1 MLHRCTKISTVMQHS
16 YLELASRLR
25 QAIEAG
31 RYPVGARM
39 PSVRH
44 TALAQGVSV
53 STVMRCYRHL
63 ETGGLVE
70 ARAKS
75 GMYVADWKAARPVR
89 MAALNAGAAPVE
101 YDKLASLHYRMNEL
115 YALTAQTLQ
124 LPLHLASATPA
135 WYPCEALATLG
146 QRVLRQNPALL
157 GGYPTGT
164 GLPALKDALVV
175 WLGQV
180 GVDLQPSELLITNGS
195 SEALSV
201 ALRAVARPGES
212 VIVESPVYFG
222 LLQMIEHLGIKA
234 IEVPCVPGEGMS
246 LGVWAAEVFEN
257 GTANFDLS
265 ERRWLHY
272 LDPGK
277 GTSTPRNVIIW
288 TCFLL
293 PPRLLEALEYAL
305 EHQTGV
311 RAVVA
316 MPSFQNPLGCAMPE
330 KNKRRLLRLAEQH
343 DLALIEDDVF
353 GDLSPAPERP
363 QPVKAWD
370 RQGRV
375 IYCGSCS
382 KSVAPGFRLG
392 WVAGGK
398 YHARIESLKLS
409 SSLVTPLW
417 EQSVLAAF
425 LQSGALP
432 GHLRKLRERLAVQV
446 PQAVQ
451 AVAQHFPAGTQVV
464 SSAGGWWLWL
474 ALSPSVDTLDLLRQS
489 VAQGLAFTPGTMF
502 TMGHKYRNCLRLNIA
517 RPWDEEMAQGL
528 ERLGTLARRMA

>member
-1 MLHRCTKISTVMQHS
+1 MLHRCTKSATVMQHS

-25 QAIEAG
+25 QTIETG

-63 ETGGLVE
+63 ETLGLVE

-89 MAALNAGAAPVE
+89 TVALNAGAAPVE

-115 YALTAQTLQ
+115 YALTAQPLQ
-124 LPLHLASATPA
+124 LPLQLASATPA

-157 GGYPTGT
+157 GSYPTGT
-164 GLPALKDALVV
+164 GLPALKGALVG

-180 GVDLQPSELLITNGS
+180 GVDLQPGELLITNGS

-201 ALRAVARPGES
+201 ALRAVARAGES

-246 LGVWAAEVFEN
+246 
-257 GTANFDLS
+257 
-265 ERRWLHY
+265 
-272 LDPGK
+272 
-277 GTSTPRNVIIW
+277 
-288 TCFLL
+288 
-293 PPRLLEALEYAL
+293 LEALEYAL

-353 GDLSPAPERP
+353 GDLSPAPDRP

-417 EQSVLAAF
+417 EQSVLAAY
-425 LQSGALP
+425 LQSGALS
-432 GHLRKLRERLAVQV
+432 GHLRKLRERLAAQV

-464 SSAGGWWLWL
+464 SSAGGWWLWV
-474 ALSPSVDTLDLLRQS
+474 ALPPQVDTLDLLRQS

-502 TMGHKYRNCLRLNIA
+502 TTGHKYRNCLRLNIA
-517 RPWDEEMAQGL
+517 RPWDERDGARAGAAG
-528 ERLGTLARRMA
+528 RAGTAHGVTVAWMICY

>member
-1 MLHRCTKISTVMQHS
+1 MQHS

-246 LGVWAAEVFEN
+246 
-257 GTANFDLS
+257 
-265 ERRWLHY
+265 
-272 LDPGK
+272 
-277 GTSTPRNVIIW
+277 
-288 TCFLL
+288 
-293 PPRLLEALEYAL
+293 LEALEYAL

>member
-1 MLHRCTKISTVMQHS
+1 MQHS
-16 YLELASRLR
+16 YLELAGRLR
-25 QAIEAG
+25 QAIEDG
-31 RYPVGARM
+31 RYPVDARL

-44 TALAQGVSV
+44 TALAHGVSV
-53 STVMRCYRHL
+53 STVVRCYRHL
-63 ETGGLVE
+63 ETLGLVA

-75 GMYVADWKAARPVR
+75 GMFVADWKAARPVR
-89 MAALNAGAAPVE
+89 SAALAGAGAAPVE

-115 YALTAQTLQ
+115 YALTAQPLQ
-124 LPLHLASATPA
+124 WPLHLASATPA

-146 QRVLRQNPALL
+146 QRVLRQDPALL
-157 GGYPTGT
+157 GRYPTGT
-164 GLPALKDALVV
+164 GLPALKEALLS

-180 GVDLQPSELLITNGS
+180 GVQVPPSELLITNGS

-222 LLQMIEHLGIKA
+222 LLQMMEHLGLKA
-234 IEVPCVPGEGMS
+234 IEVPCVPGEG
-246 LGVWAAEVFEN
+246 
-257 GTANFDLS
+257 LS
-265 ERRWLHY
+265 
-272 LDPGK
+272 
-277 GTSTPRNVIIW
+277 
-288 TCFLL
+288 
-293 PPRLLEALEYAL
+293 LEALEYAL

-330 KNKRRLLRLAEQH
+330 KNKRRLLRLAEQY

-370 RQGRV
+370 RHGRV

-392 WVAGGK
+392 WVSGGK

-417 EQSVLAAF
+417 EQSVLAAY

-432 GHLRKLRERLAVQV
+432 GHLRKLRERLAADV

-474 ALSPSVDTLDLLRQS
+474 ALPPTVDTLDLLRQS
-489 VAQGLAFTPGTMF
+489 VAQGVAFTPGTMF
-502 TMGHKYRNCLRLNIA
+502 TTGSKYRHCLRLNIA
-517 RPWDEEMAQGL
+517 RPWTADMAQGL
-528 ERLGTLARRMA
+528 ARLGALARQAA